1 MNTSPRTIP
10 NIANIWLDDFIVLPS
25 RLTLPPFR
33 SGRSTVRYT
42 PASHPIGVPRM
53 KSKHDPRA
61 RTALRLLWTR
71 LKEHPLARIGPGLI
85 TGVAD
90 DDPSGIATYSQA
102 GAQFGLNML
111 WTMPLAFPLMA
122 AIQSMCARIGRV
134 TGKGLAANI
143 KSAYPPIILQS
154 VVALL
159 LVANTLNIA
168 ADVAAM
174 GEVGELVT
182 GLDRHLMT
190 ALFVIGSLL
199 LQVFVP
205 YHRYV
210 SFLKWLSLSLLAYAA
225 VLFTV
230 HVPWGQVALRAFWP
244 SFTPDA
250 AAAMVIVGIFGTT
263 ISPYLFFWQAS
274 EEVEDMRAKPRD
286 APLAR
291 NPSAAGSELRRIRW
305 DTWSGMF
312 YSDLT
317 AFFIILATAVT
328 LHVAGIT
335 KIETAAEAAS
345 ALRPLA
351 GQFAYLLFALGII
364 GVGLIGVPVLAGSSA
379 YALCEAM
386 NWTWGLERKATD
398 ARAFY
403 GVIAVSV
410 LLGLVIQYSPIS
422 PMRAL
427 FWSAIINGVV
437 AVPLMVVIILLV
449 QNKSVMGQFTASR
462 PIVVLAWIAALVM
475 GAAALRMVIPG

>member
-1 MNTSPRTIP
+1 MTSTH
-10 NIANIWLDDFIVLPS
+10 
-25 RLTLPPFR
+25 
-33 SGRSTVRYT
+33 
-42 PASHPIGVPRM
+42 HP
-53 KSKHDPRA
+53 KA
-61 RTALRLLWTR
+61 RTTLRLLWTR
-71 LKEHPLARIGPGLI
+71 LKEHPLARVGPGLI

-134 TGKGLAANI
+134 TGMGLAANI

-174 GEVGELVT
+174 GEVAELVT

-190 ALFVIGSLL
+190 ALFVSGSLL
-199 LQVFVP
+199 LQVCVP

-230 HVPWGQVALRAFWP
+230 HVPWGQVALRTFWP
-244 SFTPDA
+244 TFTPNAD
-250 AAAMVIVGIFGTT
+250 AAMVIVGIFGTT

-274 EEVEDMRAKPRD
+274 EEVEDMRVKPRT
-286 APLAR
+286 APLTHDPR
-291 NPSAAGSELRRIRW
+291 AAGSELRRIRW

-317 AFFIILATAVT
+317 AFFIVLATAVT

-335 KIETAAEAAS
+335 RIETAAEAAS

-351 GQFAYLLFALGII
+351 GDFAYLLFALGII

-386 NWTWGLERKATD
+386 NWKWGLERKATD

-410 LLGLVIQYSPIS
+410 LLALGIQYSPIS

-449 QNKSVMGQFTASR
+449 QKKSVMGNFTASR

-475 GAAALRMVIPG
+475 GAAAIRMVIPG